1 MAGVDDSEL
10 TRGAMRQGAM
20 DDSQNGLRLRVWQ
33 RLGRLPLVLLPIAG
47 LLLTVPIGLKVWT
60 EFDRGKLAAPYRY
73 SFERPLP
80 GSVTQRLEQEMAFYQ
95 ERIRHD
101 PDGGMDRAL
110 LANAYIKMARAT
122 GEISWYLLGEQTAK
136 ESLVK
141 LPFSNDGARLALA
154 RVATAKHDF
163 RDAIKLSQQAKPGQ
177 DTLAV
182 AVTTNLALGQ
192 LPLARQA
199 SDRLVAHNPDLAA
212 LTMKGLVDVSQG
224 KDQAAMQSFQQG
236 LAAEEPEEAG
246 SSVWA
251 RTLLGRLYFKR
262 GQLEMADK
270 LYRECLRVMPQYLPA
285 MLNLAELDVRR
296 GNYRAAE
303 DRYST
308 IALTSQRSP
317 TVYDHIV
324 FRGMARVKALQGDT
338 KSANEWRDRAEVR
351 LRQDLT
357 AFGHRRELA
366 RLLLERDRPQDLAEA
381 LSLMQQEIQVRRD
394 AETLDT
400 LAWVLSRLGRWQEA
414 QQAMQEALRGG
425 IRDAALFNRAG
436 TIAQTLGNT
445 TQSEAFFKAAHETD
459 PTFDEQAQK
468 ALGLGVGLLGLN

>member
-1 MAGVDDSEL
+1 MEYG
-10 TRGAMRQGAM
+10 
-20 DDSQNGLRLRVWQ
+20 QNSVGQAFLKRFSTM
-33 RLGRLPLVLLPIAG
+33 PLVIVPIAS
-47 LLLTVPIGLKVWT
+47 LLLAVPIGLKVWT
-60 EFDRGKLAAPYRY
+60 EFDRAKLAAPYRY
-73 SFERPLP
+73 SFERPSP
-80 GSVTQRLEQEMAFYQ
+80 GSVTQRLEQEIAFYQ
-95 ERIRHD
+95 ERIRRD
-101 PDGGMDRAL
+101 PDAGIDRAF

-122 GEISWYLLGEQTAK
+122 GESSWYLLSEQAAK

-141 LPFSNDGARLALA
+141 LPFSNDGALLALA

-163 RDAIKLSQQAKPGQ
+163 RDAIKLSQQATPSQ

-182 AVTTNLALGQ
+182 AVVTHLALGQ
-192 LPLARQA
+192 LTLARQA
-199 SDRLVAHNPDLAA
+199 SDRMVAQNPDLAT
-212 LTMKGLVDVSQG
+212 LTTKGLVDVAQG
-224 KDQAAMQSFQQG
+224 KDQAAIQSFQQG

-251 RTLLGRLYFKR
+251 RTILGRLYFKR
-262 GQLEMADK
+262 GQLEMAEK
-270 LYRECLRVMPQYLPA
+270 LYRESLRVMPQSLPA

-296 GNYRAAE
+296 GNYRTAE
-303 DRYST
+303 DRYSN
-308 IALTSQRSP
+308 IALTAQRSP

-324 FRGMARVKALQGDT
+324 FRGMARVKELQGDA
-338 KSANEWRDRAEVR
+338 KSANEWRDRAEER
-351 LRQDLT
+351 LRRDLT

-366 RLLLERDRPQDLAEA
+366 RLLLERDRPQDLTEA
-381 LSLMQQEIQVRRD
+381 LSLMQQEVKVRRD

-400 LAWVLSRLGRWQEA
+400 LAWVLSRMGRWQEA

-425 IRDAALFNRAG
+425 IRDAALFQRAG

-445 TQSEAFFKAAHETD
+445 AQATAFFKAAQDTD